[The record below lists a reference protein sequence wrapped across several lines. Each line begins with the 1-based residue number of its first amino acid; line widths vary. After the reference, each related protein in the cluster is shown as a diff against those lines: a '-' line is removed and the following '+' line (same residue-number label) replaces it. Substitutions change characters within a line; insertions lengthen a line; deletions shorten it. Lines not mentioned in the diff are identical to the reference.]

1 MFPELNIDP
10 GSCSGYTFL
19 VPGKK
24 VLWYSLQNVSYIV
37 FSRLWQCTVTFDY
50 LFIYFDLIVF
60 IYSFYI
66 LNMLNGF

>member
-37 FSRLWQCTVTFDY
+37 FSRLWQCTATY
-50 LFIYFDLIVF
+50 LIIYFDLIVF

-66 LNMLNGF
+66 LNILNGF